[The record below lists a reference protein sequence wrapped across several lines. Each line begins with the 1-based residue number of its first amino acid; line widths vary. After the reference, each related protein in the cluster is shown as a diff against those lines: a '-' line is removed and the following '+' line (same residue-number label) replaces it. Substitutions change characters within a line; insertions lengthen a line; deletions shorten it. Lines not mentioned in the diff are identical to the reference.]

1 MPNPLDPAYLTEA
14 SATFGFFAWM
24 FFIIQFALV
33 AGGIY
38 LTFAWNDSN
47 RIRKELLGKLGQW
60 LMIIGGVGIV
70 VGGLRLAD
78 IPVLNQRFWF
88 YILLIIDVLL
98 GGYVYYYAQ
107 NIYPDQL
114 RTSQTNRGKES
125 SKQESSK
132 RVPTPRTT
140 VNTVSENTSSQAGM
154 DVTIGSSDRSRRDAR
169 RDRKR
174 RKK

>member
-14 SATFGFFAWM
+14 SATFGFFAWIV
-24 FFIIQFALV
+24 FIIQFVLI
-33 AGGIY
+33 AGGVY

-47 RIRKELLGKLGQW
+47 KVRKELLSKLGQW
-60 LMIIGGVGIV
+60 LMIIGGIGIV

-88 YILLIIDVLL
+88 YIILIIEVLL
-98 GGYVYYYAQ
+98 GGYAYYYAQ

-132 RVPTPRTT
+132 RVPAPQPSTSTL
-140 VNTVSENTSSQAGM
+140 SENAPSQQSISEVSS
-154 DVTIGSSDRSRRDAR
+154 SSERSRRDAR